1 MESGKSAI
9 PGGIDSRLFIVRIW
23 TEDLGGGR
31 SEWRA
36 FIRHVPGG
44 ESRYVRT
51 WDDLQSFIGRFTEPP
66 EPNNPITT

>member
-44 ESRYVRT
+44 ESRYVRS
-51 WDDLQSFIGRFTEPP
+51 WKDLEDFIGRFSERP
-66 EPNNPITT
+66 ESNIPTTI